1 MKKLIYAIAAVA
13 VAVPVVALAQSACN
27 SGSCTKG
34 DKDMAEAKEH
44 MKKGAKAAKD
54 AASEKM
60 KEGKQAAKDAYE
72 KSKPSR
78 ILTRT
83 ARKPWTM
90 RQTGLPI
97 RPKPLATLRKTVNSN
112 D

>member
-44 MKKGAKAAKD
+44 MKRA
-54 AASEKM
+54 
-60 KEGKQAAKDAYE
+60 
-72 KSKPSR
+72 
-78 ILTRT
+78 
-83 ARKPWTM
+83 
-90 RQTGLPI
+90 
-97 RPKPLATLRKTVNSN
+97 PKPPRTPLPKK
-112 D
+112 

>member
-1 MKKLIYAIAAVA
+1 MKKLIYAIAAVT

-60 KEGKQAAKDAYE
+60 KEGKEAAKDAYE
-72 KSKPSR
+72 KSKEAVKDTYQDSKEAVDHAADR
-78 ILTRT
+78 AADK
-83 ARKPWTM
+83 ARAMGDAAKN
-90 RQTGLPI
+90 
-97 RPKPLATLRKTVNSN
+97 A
-112 D
+112 

>member
-60 KEGKQAAKDAYE
+60 KEGK
-72 KSKPSR
+72 R
-78 ILTRT
+78 R
-83 ARKPWTM
+83 
-90 RQTGLPI
+90 TGLPI